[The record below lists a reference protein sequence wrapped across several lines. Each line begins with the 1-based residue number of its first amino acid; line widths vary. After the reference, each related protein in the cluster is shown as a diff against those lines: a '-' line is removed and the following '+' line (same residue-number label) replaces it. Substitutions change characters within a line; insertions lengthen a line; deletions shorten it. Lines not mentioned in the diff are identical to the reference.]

1 MKPLI
6 VLLATFIVAILILKM
21 THGADDFARSGKIA
35 LSAMLIFT
43 AAGHFMYTDGMAM
56 MIPSPVPFKKSLV
69 YITAIIELVA
79 AFTLLIPKYAG
90 MTGWFLMF
98 FFLLVLPANIKAS
111 FEFINYQSATYDGYG
126 PGYLWF
132 RVPIQIFYVIWAYL
146 CAVR

>member
-21 THGADDFARSGKIA
+21 THGADDFARAGKLA
-35 LSAMLIFT
+35 LAAMLVFT
-43 AAGHFMYTDGMAM
+43 AAGHFMFTDGLAM
-56 MIPSPVPFKKSLV
+56 MIPNPVPFKKSLV
-69 YITAIIELVA
+69 YITGFIELFA
-79 AFTLLIPKYAG
+79 AFSLLIPKYAA

-98 FFLLVLPANIKAS
+98 YFLLIIPANIKAA

-132 RVPIQIFYVIWAYL
+132 RVPTQIFYVAWAYL